1 MTYRTIVVHCDH
13 SSHAA
18 ARYALATQLACATH
32 AHLAGVA
39 ATGLSRYAQWNGK
52 PGAGPLLRNAL
63 AQRLEQAQSAL
74 DAFAQEVWAVG
85 VNRWSRWLA
94 EDDAQEAL
102 ALHARYADLLVLSQS
117 DEHDVLRGLLRPL
130 PPELLFRAACPILVV
145 PASRGARP
153 TIAHRHALV
162 AWDGGLQAARAMTDA
177 LPLLRLST
185 QVTVL
190 MLNAGQHL
198 SPGNI
203 DAGAAA
209 VQYLARHGV
218 QAGFL
223 RAGTVSDVGT
233 ALLSQAAEQHCDL
246 LVMGAYRHR
255 RVEEMLLGG
264 ATRTVLRAMTLP
276 VLLAR

>member
-1 MTYRTIVVHCDH
+1 MSYRTVVVHCDH
-13 SSHAA
+13 SCHAA

-39 ATGLSRYAQWNGK
+39 ATGLSRHAQWNGK

-63 AQRLEQAQSAL
+63 AQRREQAQSAL
-74 DAFAQEVWAVG
+74 DAFAQEAWAVG
-85 VNRWSRWLA
+85 VNRWSRCLA
-94 EDDAQEAL
+94 EDDAEEAL

-117 DEHDVLRGLLRPL
+117 DEYDVLRGLLRAL

-145 PASRGARP
+145 PASPGARAP
-153 TIAHRHALV
+153 LAHRHALV

-185 QVTVL
+185 KVTVL
-190 MLNAGQHL
+190 MLNAGRHL
-198 SPGNI
+198 PPGNI
-203 DAGAAA
+203 DPETSAL
-209 VQYLARHGV
+209 QYLARHGV
-218 QAGFL
+218 QAAFQ
-223 RAGTVSDVGT
+223 RADTASDVGS
-233 ALLSQAAEQHCDL
+233 ALLNMAAKQHCDL

-255 RVEEMLLGG
+255 RVEEALIGG